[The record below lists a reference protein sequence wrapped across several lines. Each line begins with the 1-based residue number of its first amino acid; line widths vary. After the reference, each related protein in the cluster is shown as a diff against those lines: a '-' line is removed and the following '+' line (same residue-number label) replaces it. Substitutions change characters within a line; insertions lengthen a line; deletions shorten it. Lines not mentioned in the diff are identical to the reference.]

1 MIKQPNKREYL
12 FYWLIL
18 LWYFSVNTKV
28 DLRFHLLSADWIP
41 ENVQQKILER
51 VSYKTKVYLRKP
63 HGYQTMLYG
72 TLVTPHYDILT
83 LV

>member
-1 MIKQPNKREYL
+1 M
-12 FYWLIL
+12 
-18 LWYFSVNTKV
+18 

-51 VSYKTKVYLRKP
+51 VRLKYTYINLIVIKP
-63 HGYQTMLYG
+63 CYS